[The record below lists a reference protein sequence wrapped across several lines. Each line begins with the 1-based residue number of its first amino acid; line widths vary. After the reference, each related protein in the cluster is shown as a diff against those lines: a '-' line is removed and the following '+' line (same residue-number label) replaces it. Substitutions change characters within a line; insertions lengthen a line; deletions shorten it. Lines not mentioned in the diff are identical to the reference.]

1 VSTVYART
9 LRRAADY
16 AGGVEGLARQ
26 LKVKAVHLIAWIEG
40 VETPPMEI
48 FLKAVDI
55 VTERF
60 IPSPLN
66 SPPSRDA
73 SIKKPGSWVK
83 EIRAVPAVRSS
94 AGWGLTVK
102 VALYVFHYRA
112 GCLDSF
118 TQLVPGYS

>member
-1 VSTVYART
+1 MCCLELPEASQPALVHTPGLNAGLFISAERVSTVYART

-55 VTERF
+55 VTERS
-60 IPSPLN
+60 IPSPLD

-73 SIKKPGSWVK
+73 SVKKPGS
-83 EIRAVPAVRSS
+83 
-94 AGWGLTVK
+94 
-102 VALYVFHYRA
+102 
-112 GCLDSF
+112 
-118 TQLVPGYS
+118 